1 MNKEFNTMHDNE
13 YLKLEDIFTDL
24 RKLHN
29 APSTTIYSLMNISKS
44 ISKPANESTMKFKS
58 NQMDEDI
65 KRAKSL
71 VALAELREKFK
82 QTGDTG
88 LAIAK
93 QRVNTVFAKYAEAH
107 VEK

>member
-1 MNKEFNTMHDNE
+1 M
-13 YLKLEDIFTDL
+13 
-24 RKLHN
+24 
-29 APSTTIYSLMNISKS
+29 
-44 ISKPANESTMKFKS
+44 